1 MSKRFSLETKLI
13 FAATVVLL
21 MFLTAAVGA
30 SVFGGQEHKR
40 ETAFIVSS
48 ETLYKGNYRNV
59 HF

>member
-48 ETLYKGNYRNV
+48 ETLYKGN
-59 HF
+59 